1 MTKNDTIIVMCRCG
15 DRRSLTANIL
25 TDLGY
30 KKVYSVV
37 EGYEGDMA
45 KDGPNK
51 GRRMINGWKNDGL
64 PWSYDLD
71 KAKMYGPNS

>member
-1 MTKNDTIIVMCRCG
+1 MCRCG

-64 PWSYDLD
+64 P
-71 KAKMYGPNS
+71 